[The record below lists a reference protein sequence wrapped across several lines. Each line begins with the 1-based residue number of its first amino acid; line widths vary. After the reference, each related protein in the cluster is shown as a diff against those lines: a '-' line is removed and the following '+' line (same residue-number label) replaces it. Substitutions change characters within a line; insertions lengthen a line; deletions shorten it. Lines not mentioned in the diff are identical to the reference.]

1 MIQYYILGIVLIAVG
16 VTINYLINRRR
27 FYRRGP
33 AGLQHFKT
41 YSGAVATTWLERV
54 GKLIVILL
62 IITGIFFLFAGYKGE
77 AILGQLEELKKNK

>member
-1 MIQYYILGIVLIAVG
+1 MIQYYILGIILIAAG
-16 VTINYLINRRR
+16 VVINYSINRRR

-54 GKLIVILL
+54 GKLIAILL
-62 IITGIFFLFAGYKGE
+62 ILFGVFFLFAGYKGQ
-77 AILGQLEELKKNK
+77 AIMGQLNEVHKE